1 MNLTDQNARTTI
13 AADTAR
19 NLFVVAGAGSGK
31 TRSLVERIAT
41 LVTRDGVRLGAIAAI
56 TFTEKAGAELRDRL
70 RARFEKTARDATTP
84 DALARALAALDD
96 LDQASIGTLHS
107 FAQRILQLYPI
118 EAGLPPR
125 LEVLDEVGSSVS
137 LEEQWRTTLADLLD
151 DPDIRPALQR
161 GLLSGKL
168 DHFESLFKA
177 LTNDWD
183 LITSHVLRQAPPPLR
198 TPIPRSLLDA
208 AADLDRV
215 RAACASPDPLLLNYL
230 DKAAE
235 LASGLADTDDL
246 TRYQTLLKSNSLT
259 TILREDGSYKRV
271 GSGGNWRDLPGGI
284 HEAKAAYDRFR
295 TATMH
300 ACSQATTI
308 VLHHLTAWLAQHV
321 LRAAD
326 ERRHNGELIF
336 HDLLVLARRV
346 LRESP
351 QVADALGRR
360 FTHLLLD
367 EFQDTDPIQI
377 ELAVRVV
384 GGGPGTAQPD
394 WRNIEVPPG
403 SLFVVGDPKQSI
415 YRFRRADIALYLEV
429 QDWFE
434 ARFGPQSIVVLD
446 TNFRSVP
453 GVLNWLNQ
461 AFGKLIHAEP
471 GRQPRYDPLHPHR
484 ESLPGSSQQA
494 VTYLGWAEHEFGHH
508 GNAGQLRDL
517 EATDVAGIIARAID
531 QQWTVQ
537 EVNPLSGLPR
547 LRPIQ
552 RSDIAVLVP
561 ARTSLPALGQA
572 LDVAGIPYRAEASS
586 LVYQGED
593 VAELLLA
600 AQAVADPSDSFALV
614 MTLRS
619 TLFGIGDDDLW
630 VWKQAGGTFSLRG
643 LAYPE
648 ESIETLRELPVY
660 PAMDYLRR
668 LSFETPRMAPAD
680 LLDRLVRD
688 RRAFEVVA
696 DAPDAADRWRR
707 FRFVVD
713 QARAWSENAHGGIR
727 SYLEWARRQASET
740 ARVYESIL
748 PETDL
753 DAVRVLTVHAAKGLE
768 YPMVILS
775 GLTALPRAPRGL
787 RLLWTPDGYAIS
799 VTSELQTTNFTEA
812 APLDEQMGDAER
824 RRLLYVAATRA
835 RDHLVVSLH
844 RADNSGS
851 ATAAELLRA
860 VAPEDECLAL
870 RFEAPETPTTSEATS
885 RWVTAPRETREEL
898 HARLANARS
907 RSARPPSQPAS
918 GLEGS
923 EPEVVLAVAGEEDE
937 DGQPHPPVLAKA
949 QRDLD
954 TPSYNKGRD
963 ATTIGTAVHA
973 VLQSVDLAT
982 GEGLEALRDMQ
993 CLASGIPHHRDLV
1006 RNLALRALDSE
1017 VVKQA
1022 VANEY
1027 WRESLVAM
1035 TTPEGEIVE
1044 GYADLIYRRPDGL
1057 MVVVDYKT
1065 DLIRSA
1071 EDLAERSQFYAPQLT
1086 AYARIIREATG
1097 LEPTVRPL
1105 FLDAYP

>member
-1 MNLTDQNARTTI
+1 MTLTDQAARTTI
-13 AADTAR
+13 AEDTSR

-31 TRSLVERIAT
+31 TWSLVERIAT
-41 LVTRDGVRLGAIAAI
+41 LVTRDEARLGSIAAI

-84 DALARALAALDD
+84 DEFTRAVAALEE
-96 LDQASIGTLHS
+96 LDQAAIGTLHS

-125 LEVLDEVGSSVS
+125 LEVLDEVGSSLS

-183 LITSHVLRQAPPPLR
+183 LIASHVLCDAPPPLR
-198 TPIPRSLLDA
+198 TPIPRTLLDA

-215 RAACASPDPLLLNYL
+215 RAACASPDALLLNYL

-235 LASGLADTDDL
+235 LLPGLADTDDL
-246 TRYQTLLKSNSLT
+246 ERYQTLLKAGPMT
-259 TILREDGSYKRV
+259 TILRDDGGYKRV
-271 GSGGNWRDLPGGI
+271 GSGGNWRGLAGGI
-284 HEAKAAYDRFR
+284 DEAKAAYDRFR
-295 TATMH
+295 AEAIQ

-308 VLHHLTAWLAQHV
+308 VLNHITAWLAQHV
-321 LRAAD
+321 LSAAD
-326 ERRHNGELIF
+326 ERRRNGELVF

-346 LRESP
+346 LRESAP
-351 QVADALGRR
+351 VADALGRR

-377 ELAVRVV
+377 ELAVRVA
-384 GGGPGTAQPD
+384 GGRPGTAHRD
-394 WRNIEVPPG
+394 WKDIGIPAG

-434 ARFGPQSIVVLD
+434 ARFGPESIVVLD

-461 AFGKLIHAEP
+461 AFGRLIQAEP
-471 GRQPRYDPLHPHR
+471 ARQPRYDPLYPHR
-484 ESLPGSSQQA
+484 ESLPESSHPA
-494 VTYLGWAEHEFGHH
+494 VTYLGWGKHEFGHH
-508 GNAGQLRDL
+508 GHANQLRDL
-517 EATDVAGIIARAID
+517 EAMDVAGIIARAID
-531 QQWTVQ
+531 QQWTVH
-537 EVNPLSGLPR
+537 EVDPISGRPS
-547 LRPIQ
+547 LRSIQ

-561 ARTSLPALGQA
+561 ARTSLPMLGRA

-586 LVYQGED
+586 LVYQSEE

-619 TLFGIGDDDLW
+619 TLFGLGDDDLW
-630 VWKQAGGTFSLRG
+630 RWKRAGGSFSLPG
-643 LAYPE
+643 LAHSE
-648 ESIETLRELPVY
+648 EATETLRELPVY
-660 PAMDYLRR
+660 PAMEYLRR
-668 LSFETPRMAPAD
+668 LSFEAPRMAPAD

-688 RRAFEVVA
+688 RRALELVA

-707 FRFVVD
+707 LRFVVD

-727 SYLEWARRQASET
+727 GYLGWARRQASET

-753 DAVRVLTVHAAKGLE
+753 DAVRVLTIHAAKGLE

-775 GLTALPRAPRGL
+775 GLTAMPRTPRGV
-787 RLLWTPDGYAIS
+787 RLLWTREGYAIS

-824 RRLLYVAATRA
+824 KRLLYVAATRA
-835 RDHLVVSLH
+835 KDHLVVSLH
-844 RADNSGS
+844 RADNPGS
-851 ATAAELLRA
+851 ATAAELLKS
-860 VAPEDECLAL
+860 VAPDDESLAF
-870 RFEAPETPTTSEATS
+870 RFDASHAAPPDEAGPSQVTPPEES
-885 RWVTAPRETREEL
+885 REEL
-898 HARLANARS
+898 HARLALARS
-907 RSARPPSQPAS
+907 RSARPPSQSAS
-918 GLEGS
+918 GLEGG
-923 EPEVVLAVAGEEDE
+923 EPEAVLAVAGEEDE
-937 DGQPHPPVLAKA
+937 AGRPAGPVLAKA

-963 ATTIGTAVHA
+963 ATAIGTAVHA
-973 VLQSVDLAT
+973 VLQSIDLRT
-982 GEGLEALRDMQ
+982 GAGLDALTEMQ
-993 CLASGIPHHRDLV
+993 CLAGGILHHRDLV
-1006 RNLALRALDSE
+1006 KDLVRRALESE
-1017 VVKQA
+1017 IVRTA
-1022 VANEY
+1022 VAGEY
-1027 WRESLVAM
+1027 WRESLLAM
-1035 TTPEGEIVE
+1035 TTPDGEIVE
-1044 GYADLIYRRPDGL
+1044 GYADLIYRDPDGGL
-1057 MVVVDYKT
+1057 VVVDYKT
-1065 DLIRSA
+1065 DAIRSA
-1071 EDLAERSQFYAPQLT
+1071 DDLTERSEFYAPQLS
-1086 AYARIIREATG
+1086 AYASIIFEATG
-1097 LEPTVRPL
+1097 IEPTARPL
-1105 FLDAYP
+1105 FLDASP